1 MSYNLSHLSFL
12 FTLSLSH
19 THTHTHTQTSMER
32 ASKAAGGGDAVKAT
46 VEGVGGTPAY
56 DAVGGEMRRG
66 SALWRMQSGRCGEG
80 DGRRRG
86 RRTTKGEQWRK
97 A

>member
-1 MSYNLSHLSFL
+1 M
-12 FTLSLSH
+12 
-19 THTHTHTQTSMER
+19 
-32 ASKAAGGGDAVKAT
+32 KAT